1 MRIVQKSET
10 LRIPASWQS
19 GAPSDRVRNFT
30 AYVRNIGKE
39 RRERNEACM
48 IIRNYRPED
57 EPPRLRCRV
66 PAFLDTACCGHV
78 LREKERYGSP
88 SIEPV
93 AEEDGCWRSF

>member
-1 MRIVQKSET
+1 
-10 LRIPASWQS
+10 
-19 GAPSDRVRNFT
+19 
-30 AYVRNIGKE
+30 
-39 RRERNEACM
+39 M